1 MTAVDFI
8 ANLMPWAGSLI
19 PATLTVRNLQKNLQ
33 FTTPEALIVG
43 AVVEGIGFVTIAT
56 AVDLY
61 ELNQAEQAESMD
73 SWGPRQKTDGQFWVS
88 LAGAVV
94 YVLVVLAINALLE
107 SGDII
112 HKITLGLLSVFGVL
126 GGLTVALRNQLY
138 KRKLALDQRRADLQ
152 ARMLQQEQDAR
163 DAARMRQAEEREE
176 RDRILALRLQ
186 REQDELEY
194 QRQLATEK
202 LRQQHELRMEKIAA
216 EDRRRA
222 TENFRG
228 LSGEQPAGPGDDPG
242 TSGGIRRFS
251 EIPES
256 DYEWLRTAPVRDVVA
271 KYKITGK
278 DPDRT
283 ARTWKSK
290 VKGEEMP

>member
-88 LAGAVV
+88 LGGAVV

-126 GGLTVALRNQLY
+126 GGLTVALRNQLE
-138 KRKLALDQRRADLQ
+138 KRRIALDKRRADLQ
-152 ARMLQQEQDAR
+152 ARMLQQEPDAR
-163 DAARMRQAEEREE
+163 DAAQMRQAEEREE

-186 REQDELEY
+186 REQDELEH
-194 QRQLATEK
+194 QRQLAAEK

-222 TENFRG
+222 AESFRG
-228 LSGEQPAGPGDDPG
+228 LSGEQPMGSGDDPG

-256 DYEWLRTAPVRDVVA
+256 DYEWLRTAPVKEVVA